1 MSTDASRS
9 TGGAAPRRLLSPLV
23 DAVTTDDAVVTALV
37 TAEVALARAWGEVGV
52 APASAVAEI
61 ESALG
66 WTGAGQ
72 WCVGREIATAQVA
85 ADVASGG
92 NPVIPLI
99 PLLRARVSAEAGEWI
114 HRSATSQDIMDTGLM
129 MLAVDTAR
137 HVALALE
144 DTERALSAFALEHR
158 DTVAVARTLTQH
170 AVPTTVGLRAR
181 NWLAGIKRAR
191 VRLVDAAAAVP
202 AQLGG
207 AAGTLAASVE
217 VARTGGAKDAVAVAS
232 ALPAAFAA
240 EVGLAAPETP
250 WHTTRWPVTELG
262 DALVQAVDALG
273 VLASDVALLTRPEL
287 SELTVGATGGSSA
300 MPHKRNPTAAVLIR
314 SAAMRAPHLAA
325 TLHTASAFAV
335 DERPDGAWH
344 AEWPVLD
351 ELVCLALGAARAGA
365 ELAAGLSVDKARVAA
380 NLESSHGLVVSERLA
395 AVLTPV
401 IGADRFAALLQQP
414 DFAAAVR
421 ALPEAADLD
430 VDALLDPAHYTGLA
444 AHWVDGLHESP
455 PS

>member
-1 MSTDASRS
+1 MPTDASGFS
-9 TGGAAPRRLLSPLV
+9 AAAPRRLLSPLV
-23 DAVTTDDAVVTALV
+23 DAVNTDDAVVTALV

-52 APASAVAEI
+52 APASAVSEI
-61 ESALG
+61 ERALG

-72 WCVGREIATAQVA
+72 WCVGHEISAE
-85 ADVASGG
+85 DVATKVATGG

-129 MLAVDTAR
+129 MLAVDTVR
-137 HVALALE
+137 HAAVALE

-217 VARTGGAKDAVAVAS
+217 VARTCGVKDPVTVAS

-325 TLHTASAFAV
+325 TLHTASACAV

-351 ELVCLALGAARAGA
+351 ELAQLAWGAARAGA
-365 ELAAGLSVDKARVAA
+365 ELADGLGVDAARVTGH
-380 NLESSHGLVVSERLA
+380 LESSHSLVVSERLV

-401 IGADRFAALLQQP
+401 IGAERFAALLQQP

-421 ALPEAADLD
+421 ALPEVANLD

-444 AHWVDGLHESP
+444 AHWVDRLHESP